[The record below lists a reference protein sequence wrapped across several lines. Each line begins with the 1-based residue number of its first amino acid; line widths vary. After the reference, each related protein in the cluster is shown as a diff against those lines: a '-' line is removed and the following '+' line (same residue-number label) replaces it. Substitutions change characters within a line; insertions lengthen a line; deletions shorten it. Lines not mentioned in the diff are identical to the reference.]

1 MLANSDTSTERCT
14 NEIPQT
20 SNPANC
26 DAIACNAPA
35 SYMTEAGPMCG
46 TCYRESG
53 LPLVID
59 ADQITHEVS
68 PLWIR
73 ANTEATA
80 ELERRRPVQDFG
92 TVMCGILD
100 MMTRGGRL

>member
-1 MLANSDTSTERCT
+1 MANSNHTCE

-20 SNPANC
+20 SNPSAC
-26 DAIACNAPA
+26 DAVECGADAT
-35 SYMTEAGPMCG
+35 YLTEAGWRCA

-53 LPLVID
+53 LALVID

-80 ELERRRPVQDFG
+80 ELERRKPVQDFG

-100 MMTRGGRL
+100 MMTKGGTL

>member
-1 MLANSDTSTERCT
+1 MATENPSTERCT

-20 SNPANC
+20 STSSNC

-35 SYMTEAGPMCG
+35 DVITEAGPRCMNCFCEHG
-46 TCYRESG
+46 GE
-53 LPLVID
+53 LVEELH
-59 ADQITHEVS
+59 QTHHHVS

-73 ANTEATA
+73 ANVEATA
-80 ELERRRPVQDFG
+80 ELERRKPVQDFG

-100 MMTRGGRL
+100 AMTKGGTL